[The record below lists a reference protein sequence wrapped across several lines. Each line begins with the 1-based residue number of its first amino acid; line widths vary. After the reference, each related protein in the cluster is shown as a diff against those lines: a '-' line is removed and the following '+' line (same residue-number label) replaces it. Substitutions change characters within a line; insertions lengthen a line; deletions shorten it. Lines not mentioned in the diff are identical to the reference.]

1 MGICSS
7 ASFEGWIEKGYTGRC
22 KKIFLFGD
30 FGIRMYI
37 DDPMNI
43 IENKTPFIIA
53 IDGPAGAGKTTTA
66 KLAANKL
73 NFIYIDT
80 GAMYRAVALAAIQHD
95 ISIDDARAV
104 CELLPRI
111 HIELQR
117 QNNDQIT
124 LLDGKNVEAAIRTP
138 EMSKAASDVSKIPCV
153 REAMVNLQRTAGLRS
168 KGAVLEGRDIGTVV
182 FPDAPLK
189 IFLVAS
195 VEARAE
201 RRRKDFLA
209 AGSALDL
216 ETLKAQI
223 TDRDHNDSTRANSPL
238 LKALDA
244 VEIDTTNLTIYEQVQ
259 IILDLAQQRMK
270 KSEKVAA

>member
-1 MGICSS
+1 
-7 ASFEGWIEKGYTGRC
+7 
-22 KKIFLFGD
+22 
-30 FGIRMYI
+30 MYI
-37 DDPMNI
+37 DNPMNI

-80 GAMYRAVALAAIQHD
+80 GAMYRAVALAAIQNN
-95 ISIDDARAV
+95 ISIADARAV

-117 QNNDQIT
+117 QNNDQVT

-138 EMSKAASDVSKIPCV
+138 EMSKAASEVSKIPCV
-153 REAMVNLQRTAGLRS
+153 REAMVNLQRTAGLHS

-189 IFLVAS
+189 IFLIAS

-238 LKALDA
+238 LKAMDA

-270 KSEKVAA
+270 RSEKVAA